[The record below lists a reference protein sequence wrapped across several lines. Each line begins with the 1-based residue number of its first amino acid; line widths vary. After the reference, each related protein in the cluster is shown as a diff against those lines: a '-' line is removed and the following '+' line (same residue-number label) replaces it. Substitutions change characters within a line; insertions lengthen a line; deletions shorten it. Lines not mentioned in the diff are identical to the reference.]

1 MPGVVVTTGAVAGPS
16 APTIAP
22 ASTYFAVGL
31 AERGATDRA
40 TLVRS
45 FSEFEAA
52 FGGRTTYSL
61 LYEDMKMFFE
71 EGGTRAYVTRVVGPA
86 ATTGT
91 LTGGL
96 KDRTVTS
103 PPATLDVAARNPG
116 SWSSK
121 IKVQVLDGSTAD
133 TFRIRVLLTNAA
145 GVDEVKSNYSNLHS
159 PQEAVS
165 RMSGDPYVIVT
176 DAGSTSVA
184 PTNNPVALASPVA
197 LSAGTDDR
205 ASVVAAGYVTA
216 LDRFESGL
224 GDGAVAIPGIGASVH
239 DGLIAHADAY
249 NRLALLIEARDA
261 DKGDLI
267 ETASQ
272 LDAKRAGLFAP
283 WVLVPDAFGGT
294 KAISPE
300 GYVAAARAR
309 AHGTNGPWQAA
320 AGENSKARYIVAP
333 DTVFSAA
340 DGNDLDSGK
349 VNVIRTISNS
359 TRLYGWRSLAED
371 EENWGYLTGA
381 DVVNRVVTEAYLQ
394 LEGYLF
400 GTIDAK
406 GHLLAKVAGT
416 LEGIVMP
423 MANAGGLFA
432 RIDPNTGDQ
441 LDPGYRVNVS
451 SELNPTASLALNQV
465 IAELG
470 IRVSPTAAIVQLTV
484 TKAAV
489 TAAL

>member
-31 AERGATDRA
+31 AERGDTTKA

-45 FSEFEAA
+45 FAEFEAA
-52 FGGRTTYSL
+52 FGGRTTYSA
-61 LYEDMKMFFE
+61 LYEDLKMFFE
-71 EGGTRAYVTRVVGPA
+71 EGGTRAYATRVVGGA
-86 ATTGT
+86 ATTGA

-96 KDRTVTS
+96 KDRTVSS
-103 PPATLDVAARNPG
+103 PPATLNVSARNAG
-116 SWSSK
+116 AWSTK
-121 IKVQVLDGSTAD
+121 IKVQVLDGAAAD
-133 TFRIRVLLTNAA
+133 TFRIRVYLTDSG
-145 GVDEVKSNYSNLHS
+145 GVDRLVRDYTNLHN

-165 RMSGDPYVIVT
+165 RMSGDPYVRVT
-176 DAGSTSVA
+176 DAGSASVA
-184 PTNNPVALASPVA
+184 PVNNPVVVGPVA
-197 LSAGTDDR
+197 LSAGADDR
-205 ASVVAAGYVTA
+205 AAVVAGDYVTA
-216 LDRFESGL
+216 LGRFEIGF
-224 GDGAVAIPGIGASVH
+224 GDGAVAIPGLGPSVH
-239 DGLIAHADAY
+239 AGLIAHADAY
-249 NRLALLIEARDA
+249 NRLALLVEDRDS
-261 DKGDLI
+261 DTDTLLD
-267 ETASQ
+267 TASQ

-283 WVLVPDAFGGT
+283 WVMVPDTFGGSKT
-294 KAISPE
+294 ISPE

-309 AHGTNGPWQAA
+309 AHGAAGPWQAA

-333 DTVFSAA
+333 DVVFSAA
-340 DGNDLDSGK
+340 QGNDLDDGK
-349 VNVIRTISNS
+349 VNVIRTVAGS
-359 TRLYGWRSLAED
+359 TRLYGWRSLAADED
-371 EENWGYLTGA
+371 NWAYLTGA

-394 LEGYLF
+394 LEPYLF
-400 GTIDAK
+400 GIIDAK

-416 LEGIVMP
+416 LEGIVLP

-432 RIDPNTGDQ
+432 RFDPNNGDQ
-441 LDPGYRVNVS
+441 IDPGYRVNVGS
-451 SELNPTASLALNQV
+451 DLNPVGSLALNQV